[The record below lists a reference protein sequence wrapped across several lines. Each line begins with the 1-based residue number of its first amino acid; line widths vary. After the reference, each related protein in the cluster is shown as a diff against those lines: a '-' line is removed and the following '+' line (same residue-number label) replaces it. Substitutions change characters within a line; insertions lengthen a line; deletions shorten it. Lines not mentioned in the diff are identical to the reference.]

1 MQSKGFFVGDV
12 KKGVDP
18 LIVRVFCSKK
28 EGKLFLGGKDFCAI
42 ILKVVFG
49 DDDDEFQHER
59 TRSTET

>member
-12 KKGVDP
+12 KKEVDP
-18 LIVRVFCSKK
+18 LIGRDFCSKK

-42 ILKVVFG
+42 ILVVFG

>member
-1 MQSKGFFVGDV
+1 MGDV
-12 KKGVDP
+12 KKEVDP
-18 LIVRVFCSKK
+18 LIGRDFCSKK

-42 ILKVVFG
+42 ILVVFG